1 MALTLKHRR
10 LRAHAQQGGSCFYCC
25 LPICEGD
32 MQPFRRRYGLTARD
46 AESLLSTAE
55 HLVARQDGG
64 TDGNSNVVA
73 ACWTCNQG
81 RHQRKNRDLDWLQF
95 RALVQNRIRQRK

>member
-1 MALTLKHRR
+1 
-10 LRAHAQQGGSCFYCC
+10 
-25 LPICEGD
+25 

-55 HLVARQDGG
+55 HLVAHKDGG

-73 ACWTCNQG
+73 ACWTCNQR
-81 RHQRKNRDLDWLQF
+81 RHQRKNGDLDWLQF